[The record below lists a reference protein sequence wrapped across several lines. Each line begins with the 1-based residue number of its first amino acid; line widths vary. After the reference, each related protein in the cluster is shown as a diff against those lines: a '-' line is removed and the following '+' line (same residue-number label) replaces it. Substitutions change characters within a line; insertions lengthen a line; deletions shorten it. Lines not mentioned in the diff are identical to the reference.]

1 MMITGASSGIGR
13 AIAERAASDGA
24 RIALVARRK
33 DRLDEVADAVRSR
46 GGEAHV
52 IVCDVADRH
61 AALACVAETDS
72 LLGGVD
78 VAIINAGVGRHRMFV
93 EHDLEDAEH
102 LLRVNVLGALYFAH
116 ALAPRMLAR
125 GEGWLVFM
133 ASVAGLLP
141 VPGEAV
147 YTASKFALVG
157 LGEALSIEL
166 EPHVQVL
173 TVCPGAVRG
182 EFVKDDELDCMPES
196 AKKTAIDPEE
206 VARATFEALAEGKTR
221 VIVPAKLGVAVALRG
236 VAPSLVRS
244 GTARVLAPI
253 LEAREGAPMKILA
266 LALVSFIGC
275 GDCIPSS
282 VKSAASVGAAGAPAS
297 SLKIAR
303 SGDEL
308 KSVSGPGVE
317 AFVSATNFATTDVA
331 LVRAGGG
338 DRARLVGETTSG
350 DRVTLVFH
358 GTVLAV
364 RRRKPG

>member
-1 MMITGASSGIGR
+1 MLITGASSGIGR
-13 AIAERAASDGA
+13 AIAERAASEGA

-52 IVCDVADRH
+52 VVCDVADRH
-61 AALACVAETDS
+61 ASIACVAEADK
-72 LLGGVD
+72 LLDGVD
-78 VAIINAGVGRHRMFV
+78 VAILNAGVGRHRMLV

-102 LLRVNVLGALYFAH
+102 LLRVNVFGALYFAH

-147 YTASKFALVG
+147 YSASKFALVG
-157 LGEALSIEL
+157 LAEALSIEL

-182 EFVKDDELDCMPES
+182 EFVKDDELDRMPES
-196 AKKTAIDPEE
+196 AKRTAIDPEE
-206 VARATFEALAEGKTR
+206 VARATFDALAEGKTR

-253 LEAREGAPMKILA
+253 L
-266 LALVSFIGC
+266 
-275 GDCIPSS
+275 
-282 VKSAASVGAAGAPAS
+282 
-297 SLKIAR
+297 
-303 SGDEL
+303 
-308 KSVSGPGVE
+308 
-317 AFVSATNFATTDVA
+317 N
-331 LVRAGGG
+331 RAKEP
-338 DRARLVGETTSG
+338 R
-350 DRVTLVFH
+350 
-358 GTVLAV
+358 
-364 RRRKPG
+364 